1 MFYLFQISSGRL
13 FRNVVEARLV
23 SRVLLVP
30 ETVAPEN
37 RIRPLRPQN
46 RFADRRPDPDFG
58 YRSGDAAEAGQ
69 VGQRAGPWQNVLKT
83 FYGRNLLTL
92 SMPF

>member
-37 RIRPLRPQN
+37 RIGPLRAQN
-46 RFADRRPDPDFG
+46 RLADRRPDPDFG
-58 YRSGDAAEAGQ
+58 YRPGDAAEAGQ
-69 VGQRAGPWQNVLKT
+69 VGQRAGPWPNVMKT
-83 FYGRNLLTL
+83 FFTAVIC
-92 SMPF
+92 